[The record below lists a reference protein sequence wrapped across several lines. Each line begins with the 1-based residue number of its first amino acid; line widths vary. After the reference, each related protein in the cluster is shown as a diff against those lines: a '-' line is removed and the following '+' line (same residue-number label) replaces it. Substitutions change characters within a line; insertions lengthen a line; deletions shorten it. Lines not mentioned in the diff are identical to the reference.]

1 MDLKQTNVSNVNSY
15 RTIFLFS
22 FAKDT
27 IVFTCCSDKMGRKST
42 ETTKSERA
50 LIIKLHNQC
59 KSLSEIAKVINR
71 PRSTVHSIIDRFG
84 TTKSHQNKPRSGR
97 PRKVTDRMRR
107 KIMNLVKQ
115 NPKMS
120 SKILKDISNIEGVDL
135 SRSTVRNVLH
145 SSGYH
150 SRSARK
156 KCWVS
161 HKNKKER
168 LIFAEDY
175 KDKSS
180 DFWERVIFS
189 DESKYTVFGS
199 GSHCRV

>member
-1 MDLKQTNVSNVNSY
+1 
-15 RTIFLFS
+15 
-22 FAKDT
+22 
-27 IVFTCCSDKMGRKST
+27 MGCKST

-59 KSLSEIAKVINR
+59 NLLSEIAKVINR

-84 TTKSHQNKPRSGR
+84 TTKSLQNKPRSGR

-120 SKILKDISNIEGVDL
+120 SSKILKDISNIEEVDL

-145 SSGYH
+145 SSRYH

-161 HKNKKER
+161 HKNKKDANPLR
-168 LIFAEDY
+168 LSI
-175 KDKSS
+175 
-180 DFWERVIFS
+180 VL
-189 DESKYTVFGS
+189 
-199 GSHCRV
+199 SHHMHRN

>member
-1 MDLKQTNVSNVNSY
+1 MSTAIGQYFCLV
-15 RTIFLFS
+15 LP
-22 FAKDT
+22 DT

-156 KCWVS
+156 
-161 HKNKKER
+161 
-168 LIFAEDY
+168 
-175 KDKSS
+175 
-180 DFWERVIFS
+180 
-189 DESKYTVFGS
+189 
-199 GSHCRV
+199 